1 MSNPVGAMPA
11 NKADLDDLAF
21 RARAKIA
28 ELKAAGVWHGGL
40 APHPY
45 QKKPLE
51 WIVEKLGVPEH
62 RLRWSLNARYGEHI
76 WDGDVDPMVLILG
89 ALADLHDCGVESATG
104 TGKTFLAACIL
115 LWFLACFE
123 NSLVITSAPKED
135 QLLGQLWKEV
145 ANLFPAFKKH
155 FPSAELL
162 PGSGEIRMRGSGPE
176 QESWIAKAFVAGVGA
191 DEDAAQKAAGFH
203 RPHMLIVTEDTPGI
217 DPAIMKAFAQTRTDD
232 HNLHLA
238 LGNPD
243 HMNDPL
249 HRFCFNEK
257 EEPRPNVVHVRI
269 SALDHPN
276 IVSGPTANGDSVVP
290 GAIGRRRLAE
300 RTEEL
305 GVGSRLYESRVR
317 GKSPT
322 EAEDAL
328 IKYEWCLRAAERYND
343 PAYRIGKPAIGVD
356 PSNSDR
362 GDPAGLALWEGACCI
377 EVQSFPCPDAGRL
390 GEDVVARA
398 RNPLKLVDEENV
410 GVDEVGVGASTVNAA
425 KAKRF
430 KVRGLGGAKKPIP
443 QVDEDERWTEVQPND
458 FGGVKPAGPRVIE
471 AERYANQRS
480 QIKWTMREDLRLDRI
495 ALPFDPELFQDL
507 CTAKYTTKNG
517 VITVESKEDIKKR
530 LPDRRSPNKGDA
542 CEYGNFVRDRSLPM
556 PSREA
561 IPASTRQRDFQ
572 LERLLDRHDRQEKKE
587 TARVNR
593 MLARHGRE
601 RIRAMKRERDG

>member
-1 MSNPVGAMPA
+1 MSNPVGAIPA

-28 ELKAAGVWHGGL
+28 ELKAAGQWHGGL

-45 QKKPLE
+45 QKKPLA

-62 RLRWSLNARYGEHI
+62 RIRWSANPGYETHEWDGTRDPVVVILNAISEG
-76 WDGDVDPMVLILG
+76 
-89 ALADLHDCGVESATG
+89 HDCGVESG
-104 TGKTFLAACIL
+104 TGVGKTYIAACVIL
-115 LWFLACFE
+115 WYLACFE
-123 NSLVITSAPKED
+123 NSLVITSAPKEG
-135 QLLGQLWKEV
+135 QLLGQVWKELGS
-145 ANLFPAFKKH
+145 LFLEFKKH
-155 FPSAELL
+155 FPGSVFL
-162 PGSGEIRMRGSGPE
+162 PGSGEIRMRGSGEE

-243 HMNDPL
+243 HRNDPL

-257 EEPRPNVVHVRI
+257 EESRPNVVHVRI

-276 IVSGPTANGDSVVP
+276 VVSGPLPNGDSIIP
-290 GAIGRRRLAE
+290 GAIGKRRLAE
-300 RTEEL
+300 RAEEL
-305 GVGSRLYESRVR
+305 GVGSRLYDSRVR
-317 GKSPT
+317 GISPT

-328 IKYEWCLRAAERYND
+328 IKYEWCLRASERFD
-343 PAYRIGKPAIGVD
+343 DQAYRVGKRAMGVD

-362 GDPAGLALWEGACCI
+362 GDPAAISYWEGACCTK
-377 EVQSFPCPDAGRL
+377 VDAFPCPDAGKL
-390 GEDVVARA
+390 GEDVVALA
-398 RNPLKLVDEENV
+398 RNPFHPTDEENV

-430 KVRGLGGAKKPIP
+430 KVRGLGGQKKPIP
-443 QVDEDERWTEVQPND
+443 QIDQDGRWTEVIPD
-458 FGGVKPAGPRVIE
+458 DYGGVKAAGPRVIE
-471 AERYANQRS
+471 AERYSSQRS
-480 QIKWTMREDLRLDRI
+480 QIHWLMREDLRLNRV

-507 CTAKYTTKNG
+507 CTPKYTTKGG
-517 VITVESKEDIKKR
+517 VITVEEKIEIKKR

-542 CEYGNFVRDRSLPM
+542 CAYGNFVRDRSLPM

-561 IPASTRQRDFQ
+561 IPASTRQRDYQ
-572 LERLLDRHDRQEKKE
+572 LERLLSRHEKQEKKE